1 MQTNP
6 PTLGISIPAPPAR
19 KPAIGEDS
27 APARYKDDSASARY
41 KGEPAHGTRAA
52 LVWAATVIGLVLLS
66 LLIVFILQNQEP
78 VQVQYL
84 GFVGSVPLGMALF
97 IAAVAGGLLVAT
109 AGAVRITQLRI
120 IAARARDRST
130 ARPPARARIPR
141 FRHGHHAS

>member
-6 PTLGISIPAPPAR
+6 PTPGTSIPAPPAR
-19 KPAIGEDS
+19 RPTIGDDS
-27 APARYKDDSASARY
+27 APARY

-130 ARPPARARIPR
+130 ARPPARARIPL
-141 FRHGHHAS
+141 FRHGHHAR